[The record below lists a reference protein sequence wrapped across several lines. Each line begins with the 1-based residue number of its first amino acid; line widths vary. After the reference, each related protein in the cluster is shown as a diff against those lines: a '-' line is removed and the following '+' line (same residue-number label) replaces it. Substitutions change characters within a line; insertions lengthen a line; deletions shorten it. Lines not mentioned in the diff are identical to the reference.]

1 MMTRKILVP
10 YDFTSYNQ
18 KALDFVVENFGN
30 SPDVHV
36 TLFHAYAQLPEID
49 LTANPEMLKL
59 RSPMISLKQELRE
72 KETELK
78 ALTRYFVKNGFGE
91 EQLKCI
97 FQEREKGVSE
107 AIVRMAKKEGC
118 RIIVLSR
125 SSGRVSLLMG
135 RSTSSKIITSLTD
148 VTVCIAL

>member
-1 MMTRKILVP
+1 M
-10 YDFTSYNQ
+10 
-18 KALDFVVENFGN
+18 ENFGN
-30 SPDVHV
+30 SADVHV
-36 TLFHAYAQLPEID
+36 TLFHAYAQLPDID

-59 RSPMISLKQELRE
+59 RSPMISLKQELKE
-72 KETELK
+72 KEAELK

-91 EQLKCI
+91 KQLKCI
-97 FQEREKGVSE
+97 FQKREKGVSD
-107 AIVRMAKKEGC
+107 AIIRTARKEGC

-125 SSGRVSLLMG
+125 SPGRVSLLMG